1 MAVLSCSACG
11 QANRVP
17 LETGTK
23 GIVCGR
29 CDADLPTPAI
39 MWRLERVRDAL
50 EQLLR
55 LYRWSSLEVLAR
67 TERGLERQH
76 NILVNAAAAYPGFER
91 TCRACPEIVEE
102 IGELQRD
109 IQRKLDRHPFNNKE
123 RIIIIV
129 VRIVKIVFLAASAH
143 LALPAGTAYGLNA
156 AMGIR
161 SIPSA
166 ANDPARQDDALLPY
180 HR

>member
-39 MWRLERVRDAL
+39 MWRLERARDAL

-55 LYRWSSLEVLAR
+55 EYRWSSLEVLAR
-67 TERGLERQH
+67 TERGLEKQH

-91 TCRACPEIVEE
+91 TCRACPEIVDE
-102 IGELQRD
+102 IRELQWE

-129 VRIVKIVFLAASAH
+129 VRIVRIVFRAASAH
-143 LALPAGTAYGLNA
+143 PALPVGTAYGLNA
-156 AMGIR
+156 AMGIT

-166 ANDPARQDDALLPY
+166 ANDPARQDDALLP
-180 HR
+180 

>member
-1 MAVLSCSACG
+1 VAVLSCSACG

-39 MWRLERVRDAL
+39 MWRLERARDAL

-55 LYRWSSLEVLAR
+55 EYRWSSLEVLAR
-67 TERGLERQH
+67 TERGLEKQH
-76 NILVNAAAAYPGFER
+76 NILAIAAADYPGFAR
-91 TCRACPEIVEE
+91 TCRACPEIVAE
-102 IGELQRD
+102 IRALEWE
-109 IQRKLDRHPFNNKE
+109 IQRKLKHHPWNNRE

-129 VRIVKIVFLAASAH
+129 VKIVKIVFRAAASAH
-143 LALPAGTAYGLNA
+143 LALPAGAAYGLNA
-156 AMGIR
+156 AMGIV
-161 SIPSA
+161 PT
-166 ANDPARQDDALLPY
+166 P
-180 HR
+180 